1 MDSAEDRNCFVKM
14 LIIFFSPF
22 KTSRRTVVELV
33 FPLEWRPG
41 EKIRIVFLCV
51 LSNRRARSP
60 ALTSYLGKFDIAVG
74 TVQIIFTC
82 SMVSL
87 AVTCCHC
94 QN

>member
-1 MDSAEDRNCFVKM
+1 M
-14 LIIFFSPF
+14 
-22 KTSRRTVVELV
+22 
-33 FPLEWRPG
+33 
-41 EKIRIVFLCV
+41 CV